1 MAGAAGDPYI
11 DSINIASINV
21 ALIKIDGL
29 FRQAHTGPM
38 TLRTVETVMS
48 SPAVVVAADDTL
60 AEAAR
65 SMHASH
71 VGSVVV
77 IRDGCAEGI
86 VTERDLLRT
95 NATGADPTTVK
106 VGEVM
111 SAPVDV
117 MDRHFPAREAL
128 LRLRD
133 RGYRH
138 MPVVDE
144 LQHVIGVVSLRD
156 LMRVADIALD
166 TETVEVPRG
175 LKGVVVT
182 ETEVGDVRGREG
194 FFHYRQYDAT
204 ELARYR
210 SFEDVWF
217 LMFEGR
223 LPTPVEREEFVEE
236 AAALRWLPDAITAML
251 PGLASAAAEDTSL
264 ASLAGLLAM
273 VGAVDGARPVLDLT
287 PQERRRDALRLCALT
302 PTVLC
307 ALHRLR
313 RGLPPL
319 EPRPELGHA
328 ANYLWMQTGV
338 VPDPVLAKAVETYLV
353 LTVDHGFNAS
363 TFTGRVITST
373 GASVPA
379 AVAGAL
385 GALSGPL
392 HGGAPSRALA
402 ALDEIGSPEHID
414 DWVRDRI
421 VAGDKLMGFG
431 HAVYRTQDPR
441 SSLLK
446 EVAVAL
452 GGATVDFAQQV
463 EERVVALLN
472 ELKPGRELYANVE
485 FYAGV
490 VMDRCGLDRDMFT
503 PTFAVSR
510 VVGWCANIL
519 EQAAEGKIIRPSAR
533 YVGPPPPQPV
543 PR

>member
-1 MAGAAGDPYI
+1 
-11 DSINIASINV
+11 
-21 ALIKIDGL
+21 
-29 FRQAHTGPM
+29 M
-38 TLRTVETVMS
+38 TLRSVESVMS
-48 SPAVVVAADDTL
+48 SPAVVVSLDDTL

-65 SMHASH
+65 RMHGSH

-77 IRDGCAEGI
+77 TQDDRVTGI
-86 VTERDLLRT
+86 VTERDLLRAT
-95 NATGADPTTVK
+95 ATGGDPTTVK

-111 SAPVDV
+111 SSPVDTV
-117 MDRHFPAREAL
+117 TRHLPARMAML
-128 LRLRD
+128 QMRD
-133 RGYRH
+133 RGFRH
-138 MPVVDE
+138 VPVVDE
-144 LQHVIGVVSLRD
+144 LQHVIGVISLRD

-166 TETVEVPRG
+166 SEIVEVPRG
-175 LKGVVVT
+175 LKGVVVS

-204 ELARYR
+204 ELARR
-210 SFEDVWF
+210 CSFEDVWF

-223 LPTPVEREEFVEE
+223 LPTDDERAGFVAEASTLRNLPPVV
-236 AAALRWLPDAITAML
+236 ASML
-251 PGLASAAAEDTSL
+251 PGLARAAAPDTSL
-264 ASLAGLLAM
+264 ASLAGVLSM
-273 VGAVDGARPVLDLT
+273 VGAADGARPVLDLT
-287 PQERRRDALRLCALT
+287 TGERRRDALRLCALT

-313 RGLPPL
+313 YGLEPL
-319 EPRPELGHA
+319 DPRPELGHA
-328 ANYLWMQTGV
+328 ANYLWMLSAQ
-338 VPDPVLAKAVETYLV
+338 VPNPALARAVETYLI
-353 LTVDHGFNAS
+353 LTMDHGFNAS

-402 ALDEIGSPEHID
+402 ALDEIGTPDGID
-414 DWVRDRI
+414 DWVRERI

-431 HAVYRTQDPR
+431 HAVYRTEDPR
-441 SSLLK
+441 SALLR
-446 EVAVAL
+446 EVATSL
-452 GGATVDFAQQV
+452 GGPLVEFARQV
-463 EERVVALLN
+463 EQHVVKLLN

-490 VMDRCGLDRDMFT
+490 VMDRCGLPRDMFT

-519 EQAAEGKIIRPSAR
+519 EQAADGKIIRPSAR
-533 YVGPPPPQPV
+533 YVGPPPPQPI
-543 PR
+543 P

>member
-1 MAGAAGDPYI
+1 MW
-11 DSINIASINV
+11 
-21 ALIKIDGL
+21 L
-29 FRQAHTGPM
+29 HTGDM
-38 TLRTVETVMS
+38 TLRTVESVMS
-48 SPAVVVAADDTL
+48 SPAVTVSHDETL
-60 AEAAR
+60 SEAACR
-65 SMHASH
+65 MHGSH

-77 IRDGCAEGI
+77 TVDGCAAGM
-86 VTERDLLRT
+86 VTERDLLRAT
-95 NATGADPTTVK
+95 ATGGDPTIIK

-111 SAPVDV
+111 SSPVDTV
-117 MDRHFPAREAL
+117 TRHLPARVAML
-128 LRLRD
+128 QMRD
-133 RGYRH
+133 RGFRH
-138 MPVVDE
+138 VPVVDE
-144 LQHVIGVVSLRD
+144 LDHVIGVISLRD

-166 TETVEVPRG
+166 TEIVEVPRG
-175 LKGVVVT
+175 LKGVVVA

-204 ELARYR
+204 ALARKC

-223 LPTPVEREEFVEE
+223 LPTTQERAAFVAE
-236 AAALRWLPDAITAML
+236 ASLLRTLPPAVAAVLPI
-251 PGLASAAAEDTSL
+251 LAGAVAPDTSL
-264 ASLAGLLAM
+264 AALAGVLAM

-287 PQERRRDALRLCALT
+287 PAERRRDALRLCALT

-307 ALHRLR
+307 SLHRLKM
-313 RGLPPL
+313 GEEPL
-319 EPRPELGHA
+319 APRPELGHA
-328 ANYLWMQTGV
+328 ANYLWMLSGEI
-338 VPDPVLAKAVETYLV
+338 PDPDLARAVETYLI

-363 TFTGRVITST
+363 TFTSRVITST

-402 ALDEIGSPEHID
+402 ALDEIGSPDRID
-414 DWVRDRI
+414 EWVRERI
-421 VAGDKLMGFG
+421 ISGDKLMGFG
-431 HAVYRTQDPR
+431 HAVYRTEDPR
-441 SSLLK
+441 SALLK
-446 EVAVAL
+446 DVAASL
-452 GGATVDFAQQV
+452 GGPLVDFAQQV
-463 EERVVALLN
+463 EQHVVAMLN

-490 VMDRCGLDRDMFT
+490 VMDRCGLPRDMFT

-519 EQAAEGKIIRPSAR
+519 EQAVDGKIIRPSAR

-543 PR
+543 PVR